1 MKEEICVENR
11 TENKE
16 AVTKE
21 QAILNN
27 IYTGL
32 KIAGVA
38 ACIGV
43 GAYLSYK
50 THTICKKVGY
60 SLNDLSRVTHVDIS
74 SRMVD
79 QYTEKAV
86 QKAAR
91 NAAEKAS
98 DKLYSDAYD
107 ILSDQVAEAVKNS
120 YDSIKDQVSREVR
133 RQVSKISISALKSEI
148 KEDVKDAITD
158 RLSDQMDDILDTYND
173 QLTNIG
179 KIYSSIAET
188 MKEKA

>member
-1 MKEEICVENR
+1 MSELNMVEQSMEN
-11 TENKE
+11 ENKE
-16 AVTKE
+16 KK
-21 QAILNN
+21 ILND

-38 ACIGV
+38 GLIGV
-43 GAYLSYK
+43 GIYVSYK
-50 THTICKKVGY
+50 THTICEKIGF
-60 SLNDLSRVTHVDIS
+60 SLKDLSNVTHVEIS
-74 SRMVD
+74 NRMINEH
-79 QYTEKAV
+79 TEKAV
-86 QKAAR
+86 QKAA
-91 NAAEKAS
+91 NKAAEKAA
-98 DKLYSDAYD
+98 DRLCNDAHD
-107 ILSDQVAEAVKNS
+107 ILVDRISEAVSNS

-148 KEDVKDAITD
+148 KEDVKEAITD

-173 QLTNIG
+173 QLSNIG